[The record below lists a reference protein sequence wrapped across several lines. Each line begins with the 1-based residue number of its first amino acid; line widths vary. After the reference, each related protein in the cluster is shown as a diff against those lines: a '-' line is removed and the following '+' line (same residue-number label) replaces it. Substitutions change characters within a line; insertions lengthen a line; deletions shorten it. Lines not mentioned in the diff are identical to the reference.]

1 MAERRWFGRVWECER
16 QVSKKHRRDIACEA
30 LGTARVW
37 VPRGLGGGM
46 VSDLLEGSP
55 RGRINSHQPEVD
67 HKGKKYPTVFLNDCK
82 FPGNDPEKQIPRLAC
97 RLRRTW
103 RVEPQGAGATPLGFF
118 AAQRPASLEARFS
131 LVPRASFGEAFVQC
145 SVSESPDTLT

>member
-16 QVSKKHRRDIACEA
+16 RVSKKHRRDIACEA

-37 VPRGLGGGM
+37 VPCGLAGGGV

-67 HKGKKYPTVFLNDCK
+67 HKGKKYPNPFNGLLK
-82 FPGNDPEKQIPRLAC
+82 RL
-97 RLRRTW
+97 
-103 RVEPQGAGATPLGFF
+103 Q
-118 AAQRPASLEARFS
+118 
-131 LVPRASFGEAFVQC
+131 
-145 SVSESPDTLT
+145 VSGK